1 MSPVS
6 NGVVITLAGNES
18 RSRAGRPRRAD
29 ARRNYEQLLEQ
40 ARVAFAEFGVD
51 ASLDEIA
58 RRAGVA
64 SGTLY
69 RHFPTRLDLIEA
81 VLAVQI
87 AELVDLG
94 RGLLTVEDEFN
105 ALSTWLRAAL
115 MHSLTYRG
123 LAAAVMNSALDHG
136 DGLVSTWH
144 AELFEVGA
152 ELLARAR
159 QSGVVVAVAD
169 EADVLKMVGAIA
181 WAAQDAPDSSAQAD
195 RLLALLMNGL
205 CYGGLP
211 HQTGD

>member
-1 MSPVS
+1 
-6 NGVVITLAGNES
+6 VIALAGHES

-29 ARRNYEQLLEQ
+29 ARRNYEQLVEQ
-40 ARVAFAEFGVD
+40 AKIAFAEFGVD

-81 VLAVQI
+81 VLAEQI
-87 AELVDLG
+87 AELAGLG
-94 RGLLTVEDEFN
+94 RALLTAGDEFD

-115 MHSLTYRG
+115 THALTYRG
-123 LAAAVMNSALDHG
+123 LAAAVMNSALNREKD
-136 DGLVSTWH
+136 LVSAWH
-144 AELFEVGA
+144 AEIFEVGA
-152 ELLARAR
+152 ALLARAR
-159 QSGVVVAVAD
+159 QSGVIAADVA

-181 WAAQDAPDSSAQAD
+181 WAVQDAPDRSAQAG

-205 CYGGLP
+205 RHGAAP
-211 HQTGD
+211 A